1 MKTKTTYDILPCNK
15 TFRIFGNSSG
25 ETVDR
30 NNADEVLKT
39 LSNRQSSVTFRPET
53 DEIKLKSFK
62 TNSAFSTGK
71 LFLPTRHEEPERTPT
86 PAIKSGRDEKYAS
99 LC

>member
-1 MKTKTTYDILPCNK
+1 MKTKLKFDILPCNK

-39 LSNRQSSVTFRPET
+39 LSNRQSTVTFRPET
-53 DEIKLKSFK
+53 DEIKLKAFK

-71 LFLPTRHEEPERTPT
+71 LFLTTRHEEPERTPT
-86 PAIKSGRDEKYAS
+86 PAIKLGRDVQYAS

>member
-1 MKTKTTYDILPCNK
+1 MKTKTTYDILSCNK

-30 NNADEVLKT
+30 NNADEVLKA
-39 LSNRQSSVTFRPET
+39 LSNRQSTVTFRPET
-53 DEIKLKSFK
+53 DEINLETFK
-62 TNSAFSTGK
+62 IASVFTTGK
-71 LFLPTRHEEPERTPT
+71 HVATTRHEEPERTPT
-86 PAIKSGRDEKYAS
+86 PAIKLGRDVQYAS

>member
-1 MKTKTTYDILPCNK
+1 MKTKTSFDILRCDK
-15 TFRIFGNSSG
+15 AFTIFGNSSG

-30 NNADEVLKT
+30 NNADEVLKA
-39 LSNRQSSVTFRPET
+39 LSNRQSTVTFRPET
-53 DEIKLKSFK
+53 DEIKLKMFK
-62 TNSAFSTGK
+62 TTSAFSTGNH
-71 LFLPTRHEEPERTPT
+71 FLTVRHEEPERTPT

>member
-1 MKTKTTYDILPCNK
+1 MTFCPATKRSEFL
-15 TFRIFGNSSG
+15 
-25 ETVDR
+25 ETQLAKPLTGITR
-30 NNADEVLKT
+30 TKFLKV
-39 LSNRQSSVTFRPET
+39 LSNRQSTVTFRPET

-71 LFLPTRHEEPERTPT
+71 LFLTTRHEEPERTPT
-86 PAIKSGRDEKYAS
+86 PAIKLGRDVQYAS